1 MCDSANCDGQVQTSC
16 DGQVQI
22 CCKLVTDGCYQW
34 SVCLTDC
41 QVPDVTQSSVSIVQV
56 ALTQEQASKVLG
68 QLEAALVD
76 LSSLPG
82 MKRSAWFERNRVTA
96 ILEAICEDRDHSHIH
111 MVTRVLSA
119 HCETLMATRFRYTC

>member
-1 MCDSANCDGQVQTSC
+1 MVRCKRA
-16 DGQVQI
+16 QI
-22 CCKLVTDGCYQW
+22 RCKLVTDGCYQW

-41 QVPDVTQSSVSIVQV
+41 QVPDVTQTSVSIVQV

-96 ILEAICEDRDHSHIH
+96 ILEAICEDRDHSHVH
-111 MVTRVLSA
+111 MVSQVLSA

>member
-1 MCDSANCDGQVQTSC
+1 M
-16 DGQVQI
+16 
-22 CCKLVTDGCYQW
+22 
-34 SVCLTDC
+34 
-41 QVPDVTQSSVSIVQV
+41 PHVTQSSVSVVQV

-96 ILEAICEDRDHSHIH
+96 ILEAICDDRDHSPAL
-111 MVTRVLSA
+111 MVTQVISA
-119 HCETLMATRFRYTC
+119 H